1 MLPWPILR
9 IRTGTSVDVY
19 WTGEKVWYNGRV
31 IDSHVTKKKGI
42 GIRNIQVRYGDGC
55 VLTHTLTDNEVRQAV
70 AADAGLSDEAGP
82 SDASSAPEIKSDAT
96 KSDVTTAA
104 GGPNMAPS
112 ASTSWSAGNCQTFM
126 LKPS

>member
-1 MLPWPILR
+1 M
-9 IRTGTSVDVY
+9 
-19 WTGEKVWYNGRV
+19 
-31 IDSHVTKKKGI
+31 TKKKGI

-96 KSDVTTAA
+96 KSDATTAA

-112 ASTSWSAGNCQTFM
+112 ASSSLNELECWSLPDIYVAA
-126 LKPS
+126 

>member
-1 MLPWPILR
+1 M
-9 IRTGTSVDVY
+9 DVY

-96 KSDVTTAA
+96 TAA

-112 ASTSWSAGNCQTFM
+112 ASSSLNELECWSLPDIYVAA
-126 LKPS
+126 